1 MGVKEFFKK
10 RSLRQKDNVRTNAA
24 ELTLKES
31 LFPIFLVTILFF
43 LWGFSYGLLDTLNK
57 HFQVTLGITRARSS
71 GLQAAYFGYV
81 HPHANSRIFGL
92 GATGQFANLPR
103 YLAACAKAAWK
114 LANAY
119 LLASLG
125 HAAWILRHW
134 GYKATFVFGLFLYG
148 LGAVIAIPCII
159 AKSFGGFCAAIFII
173 GNGLGSLETA
183 ANPYITVCG
192 PPKHSEIR
200 INISQAFNGI
210 GTVVAPVMG
219 SYVFFNFDDERAL
232 SNVQWVYLAIAVFVW
247 SLAIVFWFSHIP
259 EITDADMEFQAS
271 ETHANTD
278 VKPFRKQY
286 RLFHASFAQFCY
298 TGAQVAIAG
307 FFINYV
313 TERRAD
319 TDDAL
324 GAKFLAGAQ
333 AAFAVGRFVGV
344 GIMHYLKP
352 RLVFIGFLTCC
363 VIFIAPSITQHGN
376 TGMAMLYIVLFFES
390 ICFPTIVALG
400 MRGLGRHSKRGSGF
414 IIAGVS
420 GGAVVPPLLGVVG
433 DHKGMGIAMV
443 IPLIFFVLAWS
454 YAFAVNFIPAYRNV
468 VDAFTETEVGI
479 RPVEEEKGGIEAIEE
494 KQTKNATPTLP

>member
-1 MGVKEFFKK
+1 MGIKEFFHK
-10 RSLRQKDNVRTNAA
+10 RSLRQKDDVRTNSA

-43 LWGFSYGLLDTLNK
+43 LWGFSYGVLPPSTQSSLPSCRFADFALLGLLDTLNK
-57 HFQVTLGITRARSS
+57 HFQETLGINRARSS
-71 GLQAAYFGYV
+71 GLQAAYFG
-81 HPHANSRIFGL
+81 
-92 GATGQFANLPR
+92 
-103 YLAACAKAAWK
+103 
-114 LANAY
+114 AY
-119 LLASLG
+119 LIASLG

-148 LGAVIAIPCII
+148 LGAIIAIPCII

-192 PPKHSEIR
+192 PPKYSEIR

-219 SYVFFNFDDERAL
+219 SYVFFAFDDKRAL
-232 SNVQWVYLAIAVFVW
+232 ENVQWVYLSIAVFVW
-247 SLAIVFWFSHIP
+247 SLAIVFWLAKIP
-259 EITDADMEFQAS
+259 EITDADMAFQAS
-271 ETHANTD
+271 ETHANVD
-278 VKPFRKQY
+278 DKPFRKQY

-313 TERRAD
+313 TERRPN
-319 TDDAL
+319 TDSAL
-324 GAKFLAGAQ
+324 GSKLLAGAQ

-344 GIMHYLKP
+344 GIMHYIKP
-352 RLVFIGFLTCC
+352 RWVFLGFLSCC
-363 VIFIAPSITQHGN
+363 IIFIAPSITQDGDI
-376 TGMAMLYIVLFFES
+376 GMAMLYIVLFFES

-420 GGAVVPPLLGVVG
+420 GGAVVPPLLGVVA
-433 DHKGMGIAMV
+433 DAKGMGTAMV

-454 YAFAVNFIPAYRNV
+454 YAFAVNFIPRYRNIA
-468 VDAFTETEVGI
+468 DAFTATEVGI
-479 RPVEEEKGGIEAIEE
+479 RPIDADGEKGGIESVED
-494 KQTKNATPTLP
+494 KQTKNAIPTLP

>member
-1 MGVKEFFKK
+1 MGIKEFFHK
-10 RSLRQKDNVRTNAA
+10 RSLRQKDDVRTNSA

-57 HFQVTLGITRARSS
+57 HFQETLGINRARSS
-71 GLQAAYFGYV
+71 GLQAAYFG
-81 HPHANSRIFGL
+81 
-92 GATGQFANLPR
+92 
-103 YLAACAKAAWK
+103 
-114 LANAY
+114 AY
-119 LLASLG
+119 LIASLG

-148 LGAVIAIPCII
+148 LGAIIAIPCII

-192 PPKHSEIR
+192 PPKYSEIR

-219 SYVFFNFDDERAL
+219 SYVFFAFDDKRAL
-232 SNVQWVYLAIAVFVW
+232 ENVQWVYLSIAVFVW
-247 SLAIVFWFSHIP
+247 SLAIVFWLAKIP
-259 EITDADMEFQAS
+259 EITDADMAFQAS
-271 ETHANTD
+271 ETHANVD
-278 VKPFRKQY
+278 DKPFRKQY

-313 TERRAD
+313 TERRPN
-319 TDDAL
+319 TDSAL
-324 GAKFLAGAQ
+324 GSKLLAGAQ

-344 GIMHYLKP
+344 GIMHYIKP
-352 RLVFIGFLTCC
+352 RWVFLGFLSCC
-363 VIFIAPSITQHGN
+363 IIFIAPSITQDGDI
-376 TGMAMLYIVLFFES
+376 GMAMLYIVLFFES

-420 GGAVVPPLLGVVG
+420 GGAVVPPLLGVVA
-433 DHKGMGIAMV
+433 DAKGMGTAMV

-454 YAFAVNFIPAYRNV
+454 YAFAVNFIPRYRNIA
-468 VDAFTETEVGI
+468 DAFTATEVGI
-479 RPVEEEKGGIEAIEE
+479 RPIDADGEKGGIESVED
-494 KQTKNATPTLP
+494 KQTKNAIPTLP